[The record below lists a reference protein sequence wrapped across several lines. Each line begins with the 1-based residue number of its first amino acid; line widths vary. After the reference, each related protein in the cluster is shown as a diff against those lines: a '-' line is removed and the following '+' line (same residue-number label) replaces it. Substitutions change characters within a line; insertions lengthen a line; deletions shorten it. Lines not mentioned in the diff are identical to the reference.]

1 MVDERYYVN
10 VADLM
15 RKRVLP
21 RPTKKRKLDIP
32 VISIDVGL
40 WSPITW

>member
-1 MVDERYYVN
+1 MIDRRFYINVRDCMV
-10 VADLM
+10 
-15 RKRVLP
+15 KSLP
-21 RPTKKRKLDIP
+21 RPTKKRKIDIP